1 MKKKTTKKTRQRHI
15 LLILLL
21 IILFLSGGIC
31 WYVMTNK
38 TEEQKTTIIAGDFL
52 PDEKDASK
60 MTDSDIVKYAQKAV
74 NDSQFQ
80 MIISSE
86 INVDNNNDSSD
97 IYIQNPPNNA
107 YPIAVEITLDNG
119 KTIYTSGSI
128 QVGYEVR
135 NATLDTHLEPGNY
148 TGKALFKLYDSKTSE
163 EKGQVAAE
171 VSLAVF

>member
-1 MKKKTTKKTRQRHI
+1 MKNQTSKKTRQRKI
-15 LLILLL
+15 LIILLL
-21 IILFLSGGIC
+21 MILLLSGGIC
-31 WYVMTNK
+31 WYVFTNK
-38 TEEQKTTIIAGDFL
+38 TEEQKTTIIAGSFL

-86 INVDNNNDSSD
+86 INVDSNNDSSD

-107 YPIAVEITLDNG
+107 YPIAVEITLNDG
-119 KTIYTSGSI
+119 QTIYTSGSI

-163 EKGQVAAE
+163 AKGQVAAE